1 MYQKLHKYITNEEE
15 NASCSDLSE
24 DACKYVQRN
33 FFLHII
39 SNTFT
44 KLGDTLSNPKTVL
57 TWLMSYVS
65 APVYL
70 ISLIVPLRESG
81 SMIPQVLFAKVV
93 NKTKIQKWIWI
104 IGSLLQFFAIAGM
117 GTIALF
123 FEGKTA
129 GWFFIVALV
138 IFSLSRSMSSLAS
151 KSVIGKTIPKTSRGR
166 LKGFSTS
173 VAGFLTLGAG
183 LYLLYQSKTSNDLYF
198 YTSILFFASAMWL
211 LAAFFYAKIKEFP
224 TKIETKEI
232 EKSTP
237 ISNFKVLNTNKQFR
251 KFIVAR
257 TLLLCTALSS
267 PFYILLAHNYIG
279 KEAYLL
285 GLFIIARGLA
295 SAISSPIWG
304 KQADRSSK
312 NVMAYGVLIAATIG
326 LLMFFTIT
334 FSEEIKFAKWIYPLA
349 FFLLA
354 IAHEGVRIGRKTYV
368 INMASGKDRV
378 IFVSVSNTII
388 GILLLIVG
396 SLSAVVSIFSV
407 ESVIL
412 GLSIL
417 GLLGAYKSYR
427 LPNVEDAV

>member
-1 MYQKLHKYITNEEE
+1 MYKKLYKFIGNKNDQTT
-15 NASCSDLSE
+15 CSDLSE
-24 DACKYVQRN
+24 DACKQVPHN
-33 FFLHII
+33 FFLHVL

-81 SMIPQVLFAKVV
+81 SMIPQVLFAKIV
-93 NKTKIQKWIWI
+93 NRTKIQKWIWI
-104 IGSLLQFFAIAGM
+104 IGSLLQFATIVSIGF
-117 GTIALF
+117 IALH
-123 FEGKTA
+123 FEKEKA
-129 GWFFIVALV
+129 GWLFIVALV

-151 KSVIGKTIPKTSRGR
+151 KSVMGKTIPKTRRGR
-166 LKGFSTS
+166 LKGVSTS

-183 LYLLYQSKTSNDLYF
+183 LFLLYQSKSNNDLYF
-198 YTSILFFASAMWL
+198 YTSIIFFASTMWL
-211 LAAFFYAKIKEFP
+211 IGAFIYSRIKEFP
-224 TKIETKEI
+224 TNIDEHKID
-232 EKSTP
+232 KSAP
-237 ISNFKVLNTNKQFR
+237 ISAFKILKNNKQFR

-267 PFYILLAHNYIG
+267 PFYILLAHNYVG

-304 KQADRSSK
+304 KHADRSSK
-312 NVMAYGVLIAATIG
+312 NVMAYAVLIASVIG
-326 LLMFFTIT
+326 ILVYGTIT
-334 FSEEIKFAKWIYPLA
+334 FSDEIKYAKWIYPLA

-368 INMASGKDRV
+368 VDMATGDDRV
-378 IFVSVSNTII
+378 IFVSVSNSII
-388 GILLLIVG
+388 GILLLVVG
-396 SLSAVVSIFSV
+396 SVSALVSVFSV
-407 ESVIL
+407 ESVIFA
-412 GLSIL
+412 LSLL
-417 GLLGAYKSYR
+417 GLLGAYKSYQ
-427 LPNVEDAV
+427 LPNVE